1 MQRGARAGLW
11 RRTRHLFALAA
22 IVTVAFGAN
31 APLSDTAV
39 AQPAAPPAL
48 STQQPD
54 TAPDRRAQRL
64 RSVRNWGYWLSSFD
78 IGDVVAA
85 PHDLMV
91 VDNGVSANRR
101 FIRNRTPEEVTRMKR
116 RPDGSARVLLAY
128 LSLGEAE
135 RYRDY
140 WRPEWYERAKKPSW
154 LGAPNPDWDG
164 NYAVQFWHPEWQAL
178 IFGSPESYLDVIMAQ
193 GFDGVYFDRA
203 DAFASWEQSRPSAQ
217 ADMASFL
224 RRISDYAR
232 KRNPDFLVVM
242 QNAEELLD
250 DPQVLDGI
258 DGVAKEDL
266 FYGADRP
273 EAPNKP
279 EDILFSLRQLRMA
292 RDIGRRVFVVEYL
305 SDPAKR
311 AAVTKRIVDE
321 GFLPY
326 FAPRLLDCLNPPVTP
341 LPPGRTSA
349 IRLPVAHSQ
358 HSRN

>member
-1 MQRGARAGLW
+1 
-11 RRTRHLFALAA
+11 
-22 IVTVAFGAN
+22 
-31 APLSDTAV
+31 
-39 AQPAAPPAL
+39 
-48 STQQPD
+48 
-54 TAPDRRAQRL
+54 
-64 RSVRNWGYWLSSFD
+64 
-78 IGDVVAA
+78 
-85 PHDLMV
+85 

-101 FIRNRTPEEVTRMKR
+101 FIRNRTGEEVARMKR

-135 RYRDY
+135 RYRAY

-178 IFGSPESYLDVIMAQ
+178 MFGSPESYLDVIMAQ
-193 GFDGVYFDRA
+193 GFDGVYLDRA
-203 DAFASWEQSRPSAQ
+203 DAFASVQQSRPSAQ

-224 RRISDYAR
+224 RRLSDYAR

-250 DPQVLDGI
+250 DPQVLDGL

-292 RDIGRRVFVVEYL
+292 RDLGRRVFVVEYL

-311 AAVTKRIVDE
+311 AAVTKKIVDE

-341 LPPGRTSA
+341 LAPGALAPLSCR
-349 IRLPVAHSQ
+349 
-358 HSRN
+358 